1 MQAWLREI
9 QLTGLS
15 RCLFRLRDRKTIIAK
30 PQTLAAARK
39 DAEQIAQNQPLS
51 GIMTRLAAMLSLG
64 VMFTFVKL
72 AGEQGVHV
80 TESLFYRQ
88 LTAMPLICFLI
99 WRSAAGWPA
108 IQSDKHK
115 LHILRSVLGIFAMGL
130 NFWAMT
136 LLPLADATTISFTVP
151 IFATVFAAL
160 ILRERVGIQRWSAIL
175 LGFIGVLIVVQ
186 PGGSLIPAFGAAI
199 ALIGA
204 LVTASVTL
212 VIRMLGRTETSI
224 VTIFWFSVYTLPAL
238 AVCAYFY
245 GGGHD
250 AKTWGY
256 LFGIGIFG
264 ALGQLAIT
272 QSLRLAPVSTIVP
285 MDYTALIWA
294 TFFGIAVFGQYPG
307 LSIWIGAPIIIGSGL
322 FIAWREH
329 LKASKQMVAKAAQS
343 A

>member
-1 MQAWLREI
+1 MSDE
-9 QLTGLS
+9 S
-15 RCLFRLRDRKTIIAK
+15 IAGQNR
-30 PQTLAAARK
+30 P
-39 DAEQIAQNQPLS
+39 IA
-51 GIMTRLAAMLSLG
+51 GILTRLAAMLSLG
-64 VMFTFVKL
+64 IMFAFVKL

-88 LTAMPLICFLI
+88 LTAMPLICVLI
-99 WRSAAGWPA
+99 WRSEAGWPA
-108 IQSDKHK
+108 IKSNKHV

-151 IFATVFAAL
+151 IFATLFAAL
-160 ILRERVGIQRWSAIL
+160 ILREKVGIRRWSDIL
-175 LGFIGVLIVVQ
+175 IGFIGVLVVIQ
-186 PGGSLIPAFGAAI
+186 PGGTLIPAFGATV

-204 LVTASVTL
+204 LVTAAVTL

-238 AVCAYFY
+238 AICAFIY

-250 AKTWGY
+250 AATWGY

-264 ALGQLAIT
+264 ALGQLTIT
-272 QSLRLAPVSTIVP
+272 QSLRFAPVSTIVP
-285 MDYTALIWA
+285 MDYTALLWA
-294 TFFGIAVFGQYPG
+294 TIFGILIFNQFPG

-329 LKASKQMVAKAAQS
+329 VKAKKQLVAGAEQNA
-343 A
+343 

>member
-1 MQAWLREI
+1 M
-9 QLTGLS
+9 G
-15 RCLFRLRDRKTIIAK
+15 
-30 PQTLAAARK
+30 
-39 DAEQIAQNQPLS
+39 QNRPTA
-51 GIMTRLAAMLSLG
+51 GIVTRLAAMVSLAI
-64 VMFTFVKL
+64 MFTFVKL

-99 WRSAAGWPA
+99 WRSSAGWPSIA
-108 IQSDKHK
+108 SNKHK
-115 LHILRSVLGIFAMGL
+115 LHILRSILGIFAMGL

-151 IFATVFAAL
+151 IFATLFAAL
-160 ILRERVGIQRWSAIL
+160 ILREKVGIQRWSAIL
-175 LGFIGVLIVVQ
+175 IGFVGVLIVVQ
-186 PGGSLIPAFGAAI
+186 PGGSLIPAFGAAV
-199 ALIGA
+199 ALVGA

-224 VTIFWFSVYTLPAL
+224 VTIFWFSIYTLPAL
-238 AVCAYFY
+238 AICAYIY

-256 LFGIGIFG
+256 LLGIGIFG
-264 ALGQLAIT
+264 ALGQLSIT
-272 QSLRLAPVSTIVP
+272 QSLRYAPISTIVP

-294 TFFGIAVFGQYPG
+294 TFFGITIFGHYPG
-307 LSIWIGAPIIIGSGL
+307 LSIWFGAPIIIGSGL

-329 LKASKQMVAKAAQS
+329 VKAVKQVVAKNEPS